1 MKAMFKNLAVSA
13 LVFLTASCGFAQNT
27 PTMAPDFT
35 VEDLNGRSVSLSDY
49 KGKPVIL
56 LFWTVSCK
64 ICENELKALSG
75 KYRDI
80 KSGPVAF
87 LMVNIADPKY
97 RVENFLSTYGL
108 DFDVL
113 LDKEARAAFSY
124 DIPGVPTYFVINKNG
139 EIIAEDYTFPTAEYE
154 RLRSE
159 AGGAAAHE

>member
-27 PTMAPDFT
+27 PAIAPDFT

-64 ICENELKALSG
+64 ICERELKSLPAM
-75 KYRDI
+75 YADI
-80 KSGPVAF
+80 KNSGVEF
-87 LMVNIADPKY
+87 MMINIADPKY

-113 LDKEARAAFSY
+113 LDKEARAAYSY
-124 DIPGVPTYFVINKNG
+124 NIPGVPTYFVIDKNG
-139 EIIAEDYTFPTAEYE
+139 EIIAEDYTFPAAEYK